1 MQRHEPADKFA
12 ERERRMSARLKPEA
26 AAVTSRYMTR
36 LARTEREL
44 LQAQALRF
52 QVFNVELGEGL
63 AESVALGLDVDRF
76 DAACDH
82 LLVIDGATQAVV
94 GTYRLQTGERAAQH
108 FGYYCEREFDLT
120 PFAPHRA
127 QVLELGRAC
136 IHIEH
141 RSFAVLNALWRAIAL
156 YARQRGSR
164 YLIGCS
170 SLTSQDPSVGAA
182 SYVALQKHLAPEAF
196 RTLPQPAYACDLSA
210 VAATPPKIPKL
221 LAAYLALGIK
231 LCGPPAI
238 DREFKTIDFLTLFDL
253 EQIRIDGTSGWMR
266 FEA

>member
-1 MQRHEPADKFA
+1 MISSLIAKTTA
-12 ERERRMSARLKPEA
+12 S
-26 AAVTSRYMTR
+26 TSRYVTR
-36 LARTEREL
+36 LAQTEREL

-82 LLVIDGATQAVV
+82 LLVIDTTTDAVV
-94 GTYRLQTGERAAQH
+94 GTYRLQTGARAQQCH
-108 FGYYCEREFDLT
+108 GYYCEREFDLT
-120 PFAPHRA
+120 PFAPQRA
-127 QVLELGRAC
+127 EVLELGRAC
-136 IHIEH
+136 VHVDH

-170 SLTSQDPSVGAA
+170 SLTSQDESVGAA
-182 SYVALQKHLAPEAF
+182 SYLALQKHRAPEAF
-196 RTLPQPAYACDLSA
+196 RTLPQPAYVCNMSV
-210 VAATPPKIPKL
+210 VAAKPPKIPKL

-253 EQIRIDGTSGWMR
+253 AQIRLDGTSGWMR
-266 FEA
+266 FEE

>member
-1 MQRHEPADKFA
+1 MLTSLIAKA
-12 ERERRMSARLKPEA
+12 TASATASK
-26 AAVTSRYMTR
+26 SRYVTR
-36 LARTEREL
+36 LAQTDREL

-82 LLVIDGATQAVV
+82 LLVIDTTTDAVV
-94 GTYRLQTGERAAQH
+94 GTYRLQTGERAQQRH
-108 FGYYCEREFDLT
+108 GYYCEREFDLT

-127 QVLELGRAC
+127 EVLELGRAC
-136 IHIEH
+136 VHIDH

-170 SLTSQDPSVGAA
+170 SLTSQDESVGAA
-182 SYVALQKHLAPEAF
+182 SYLALQKHLAPQAF
-196 RTLPQPAYACDLSA
+196 RTLPQPAYVCDLSV
-210 VAATPPKIPKL
+210 VAAIPPKIPKL

-253 EQIRIDGTSGWMR
+253 GQIRLDGTSGWMR
-266 FEA
+266 FEQ

>member
-1 MQRHEPADKFA
+1 MVNSLTAKA
-12 ERERRMSARLKPEA
+12 GSAT
-26 AAVTSRYMTR
+26 VTTPRYVTR
-36 LARTEREL
+36 LAQTRCEL

-52 QVFNVELGEGL
+52 QVFNVELREGL
-63 AESVALGLDVDRF
+63 AESVALGLDTDRY
-76 DAACDH
+76 DEACDH
-82 LLVIDGATQAVV
+82 LLVIDTTTGAVV
-94 GTYRLQTGERAAQH
+94 GTYRLQTGERALQRH
-108 FGYYCEREFDLT
+108 GYYCEREFDLT

-127 QVLELGRAC
+127 EVLELGRAC
-136 IHIEH
+136 VHIDH

-170 SLTSQDPSVGAA
+170 SLTSQDESVGAA
-182 SYVALQKHLAPEAF
+182 SYLALQKHLAPVAF
-196 RTLPQPAYACDLSA
+196 RTLPQSAYACDMSV
-210 VAATPPKIPKL
+210 VAAKPPKIPKL
-221 LAAYLALGIK
+221 LAAYIALGIK

-253 EQIRIDGTSGWMR
+253 AQIRLDGTSGWMR

>member
-1 MQRHEPADKFA
+1 MLSSLIAKTKA
-12 ERERRMSARLKPEA
+12 S
-26 AAVTSRYMTR
+26 TSRYVTR
-36 LARTEREL
+36 LAQSEGEL

-63 AESVALGLDVDRF
+63 AESVALSLDVDRY

-82 LLVIDGATQAVV
+82 LLVIDTTNDAVV
-94 GTYRLQTGERAAQH
+94 GTYRLQTGKRAQQRY
-108 FGYYCEREFDLT
+108 GYYCEREFDLT

-136 IHIEH
+136 VHIDH

-170 SLTSQDPSVGAA
+170 SLTSQDESVGAA
-182 SYVALQKHLAPEAF
+182 SYLAMQKHLAPEVF
-196 RTLPQPAYACDLSA
+196 CTMPQPAYVCDMSV
-210 VAATPPKIPKL
+210 VAAKAPKIPKL
-221 LAAYLALGIK
+221 LTAYLALGIK

-253 EQIRIDGTSGWMR
+253 QQIRLDGTSGWMR
-266 FEA
+266 FEE

>member
-1 MQRHEPADKFA
+1 MPSGLITKTRA
-12 ERERRMSARLKPEA
+12 S
-26 AAVTSRYMTR
+26 TSRYVTR
-36 LARTEREL
+36 LAQTEREL
-44 LQAQALRF
+44 LEAQALRF

-63 AESVALGLDVDRF
+63 AESVALGLDVDRY

-82 LLVIDGATQAVV
+82 LLVLDTTTDAVV
-94 GTYRLQTGERAAQH
+94 GTYRLQTGDRAQQRH
-108 FGYYCEREFDLT
+108 SYYCEREFNLT

-127 QVLELGRAC
+127 EVLELGRAC
-136 IHIEH
+136 VHVDH

-170 SLTSQDPSVGAA
+170 SLTSQDESVGAA
-182 SYVALQKHLAPEAF
+182 SYLALQKHLAPEAF
-196 RTLPQPAYACDLSA
+196 HTLPQPAYVCDMSV
-210 VAATPPKIPKL
+210 VAAQPPKIPKL

-253 EQIRIDGTSGWMR
+253 EQIRLDGTSGWMR
-266 FEA
+266 FEE

>member
-1 MQRHEPADKFA
+1 MISSLIAKTTA
-12 ERERRMSARLKPEA
+12 S
-26 AAVTSRYMTR
+26 TSRYVTR
-36 LARTEREL
+36 LAQTEREL

-52 QVFNVELGEGL
+52 QVFNIELGEGL
-63 AESVALGLDVDRF
+63 VESVALGLDVDRF

-82 LLVIDGATQAVV
+82 LLVIDTTTDAVV
-94 GTYRLQTGERAAQH
+94 GTYRLQTGERAQQRH
-108 FGYYCEREFDLT
+108 GYYCEREFDLM

-127 QVLELGRAC
+127 EVLELGRAC
-136 IHIEH
+136 VHIDH

-170 SLTSQDPSVGAA
+170 SLTSQDESVGAA
-182 SYVALQKHLAPEAF
+182 SYLALQKHLAPEAF
-196 RTLPQPAYACDLSA
+196 RTLPQPAYACDLSV
-210 VAATPPKIPKL
+210 VAAKPPKIPKL
-221 LAAYLALGIK
+221 LAAYLTLGIK

-253 EQIRIDGTSGWMR
+253 EQIRMDGTSGWMR
-266 FEA
+266 FED

>member
-1 MQRHEPADKFA
+1 MLSNLIAKTKA
-12 ERERRMSARLKPEA
+12 S
-26 AAVTSRYMTR
+26 TSRYVTR
-36 LARTEREL
+36 LAQTEREL

-63 AESVALGLDVDRF
+63 AESVALGLDMDRF

-82 LLVIDGATQAVV
+82 LLVIDTTADAVV
-94 GTYRLQTGERAAQH
+94 GTYRLQTGERAQQCH
-108 FGYYCEREFDLT
+108 GYYCEREFDLT

-136 IHIEH
+136 VHIEH

-182 SYVALQKHLAPEAF
+182 SYLALQKHLAPEAF
-196 RTLPQPAYACDLSA
+196 RTLPQPAYVCAMSV
-210 VAATPPKIPKL
+210 VAAKPPKIPKL
-221 LAAYLALGIK
+221 LAAYLTLGIK

-266 FEA
+266 FEE

>member
-1 MQRHEPADKFA
+1 MLTSLIAKA
-12 ERERRMSARLKPEA
+12 TSATA
-26 AAVTSRYMTR
+26 STSRYVTR
-36 LARTEREL
+36 LAQTEREL

-63 AESVALGLDVDRF
+63 AESVALSLDVDRY
-76 DAACDH
+76 DVACDH
-82 LLVIDGATQAVV
+82 LLVIDSTTDAVV
-94 GTYRLQTGERAAQH
+94 GTYRLQTGERAQQR

-120 PFAPHRA
+120 LFAPHRA

-136 IHIEH
+136 VHIDH

-170 SLTSQDPSVGAA
+170 SLTSQDESVGAA
-182 SYVALQKHLAPEAF
+182 SYLALQKHLAPEAF
-196 RTLPQPAYACDLSA
+196 CTLPQPAYVCEMSV
-210 VAATPPKIPKL
+210 VAAKPPKIPKL

-238 DREFKTIDFLTLFDL
+238 DREFRTIDFLTLFDL
-253 EQIRIDGTSGWMR
+253 EQIRMDGTSGWMR
-266 FEA
+266 FEE

>member
-1 MQRHEPADKFA
+1 MLSSLIPKTKA
-12 ERERRMSARLKPEA
+12 SA
-26 AAVTSRYMTR
+26 SRYVTR
-36 LARTEREL
+36 LAQSEREL
-44 LQAQALRF
+44 LQAQALRY

-63 AESVALGLDVDRF
+63 AESVALSLDVDRY

-82 LLVIDGATQAVV
+82 LLVIDTSNDAVV
-94 GTYRLQTGERAAQH
+94 GTYRLQTGERAQQRH
-108 FGYYCEREFDLT
+108 GYYCEREFDLT

-136 IHIEH
+136 VHIDH

-170 SLTSQDPSVGAA
+170 SLTSQDESVGAA

-196 RTLPQPAYACDLSA
+196 RTLPQPAYVCDRSV
-210 VAATPPKIPKL
+210 VAAKAPKIPKL

-253 EQIRIDGTSGWMR
+253 EQIRLDGTSGWMR
-266 FEA
+266 FEE

>member
-1 MQRHEPADKFA
+1 MPSGLITKTRA
-12 ERERRMSARLKPEA
+12 S
-26 AAVTSRYMTR
+26 TSRYVTR
-36 LARTEREL
+36 LAQTEREL
-44 LQAQALRF
+44 LEAQALRF

-82 LLVIDGATQAVV
+82 LLVIDTTTDAVV
-94 GTYRLQTGERAAQH
+94 GTYRLQTGERAQQRH
-108 FGYYCEREFDLT
+108 GYYCEREFDLT

-127 QVLELGRAC
+127 EVLELGRAC
-136 IHIEH
+136 VDIEH

-170 SLTSQDPSVGAA
+170 SLTSQDESVGAA
-182 SYVALQKHLAPEAF
+182 SYLALQKHLAPEAF
-196 RTLPQPAYACDLSA
+196 RTLPQPSYVCDMSM
-210 VAATPPKIPKL
+210 VAAQPPKIPKL

-253 EQIRIDGTSGWMR
+253 EQIRLDGTSGWMR
-266 FEA
+266 FEE

>member
-1 MQRHEPADKFA
+1 MLSDLIAKTNI
-12 ERERRMSARLKPEA
+12 S
-26 AAVTSRYMTR
+26 TSRYVTR
-36 LARTEREL
+36 LAQTEREL

-63 AESVALGLDVDRF
+63 ADSVILGLDVDRY

-82 LLVIDGATQAVV
+82 LLVIETTTDAVV
-94 GTYRLQTGERAAQH
+94 GTYRLQTGERALQRD
-108 FGYYCEREFDLT
+108 GYYCEREFDLS

-127 QVLELGRAC
+127 EVLELGRAC
-136 IHIEH
+136 IHMDH

-156 YARQRGSR
+156 YARQRRSR

-170 SLTSQDPSVGAA
+170 SLTSQDESVGAA
-182 SYVALQKHLAPEAF
+182 SYFALQKYLCPAAL
-196 RTLPQPAYACDLSA
+196 RTLPQNAYACDMSK
-210 VAATPPKIPKL
+210 VAAQPPKIPKL

-253 EQIRIDGTSGWMR
+253 EQIRLDGTSGWMR
-266 FEA
+266 FEE

>member
-1 MQRHEPADKFA
+1 MLTSLLSKT
-12 ERERRMSARLKPEA
+12 A
-26 AAVTSRYMTR
+26 AFTSRYVTR
-36 LARTEREL
+36 LAQSHAEL
-44 LQAQALRF
+44 QQAQALRF

-63 AESVALGLDVDRF
+63 AESVARGLDVDRY
-76 DAACDH
+76 DEACDH
-82 LLVIDGATQAVV
+82 LLVIDTVHDTVV
-94 GTYRLQTGERAAQH
+94 GTYRLQTGERAQQC

-136 IHIEH
+136 VHIDH

-156 YARQRGSR
+156 YARQHGSR

-170 SLTSQDPSVGAA
+170 SLTSQDESVGAA
-182 SYVALQKHLAPEAF
+182 SYLSLQKHLAPESL
-196 RTLPQPAYACDLSA
+196 RTQPQPAFACDLSV
-210 VAATPPKIPKL
+210 VALKPPKIPKL
-221 LAAYLALGIK
+221 LAAYLALGVK

-266 FEA
+266 FEE

>member
-1 MQRHEPADKFA
+1 MLTSLIAKA
-12 ERERRMSARLKPEA
+12 TASATASK
-26 AAVTSRYMTR
+26 SRYVTR
-36 LARTEREL
+36 LAQTDREL

-82 LLVIDGATQAVV
+82 LLVIDTTTDAVV
-94 GTYRLQTGERAAQH
+94 GTYRLQTGERAQQRH
-108 FGYYCEREFDLT
+108 GYYCEREFDLT

-127 QVLELGRAC
+127 EVLELGRAC
-136 IHIEH
+136 VHIDH

-170 SLTSQDPSVGAA
+170 SLTSQDESVGAA
-182 SYVALQKHLAPEAF
+182 SYLALQKHLAPQAF
-196 RTLPQPAYACDLSA
+196 RTLPQPAYVCDLSV
-210 VAATPPKIPKL
+210 VAAIPPKIPKL

-238 DREFKTIDFLTLFDL
+238 DREFKTIDFLMLFDL
-253 EQIRIDGTSGWMR
+253 GQIRLDGTSGWMR
-266 FEA
+266 FEE

>member
-1 MQRHEPADKFA
+1 MNKAMLLLALSAASASAQPADWRPTPLTGVTEPAEVIA
-12 ERERRMSARLKPEA
+12 HSAASDWRAIDPE
-26 AAVTSRYMTR
+26 
-36 LARTEREL
+36 
-44 LQAQALRF
+44 
-52 QVFNVELGEGL
+52 N
-63 AESVALGLDVDRF
+63 
-76 DAACDH
+76 
-82 LLVIDGATQAVV
+82 LLVIDTTTDAVV
-94 GTYRLQTGERAAQH
+94 GTYRLQTGERARERY
-108 FGYYCEREFDLT
+108 GYYCEREFDLT

-136 IHIEH
+136 VHVDH

-170 SLTSQDPSVGAA
+170 SLTSQDQSVGAA
-182 SYVALQKHLAPEAF
+182 SYLALQKHLAPEAF
-196 RTLPQPAYACDLSA
+196 RTLPQPAYVCDMSV
-210 VAATPPKIPKL
+210 VAAKPPKIPKL

-253 EQIRIDGTSGWMR
+253 EQIRMDGTSGWMR
-266 FEA
+266 FEN

>member
-1 MQRHEPADKFA
+1 MLTSLIAKA
-12 ERERRMSARLKPEA
+12 ASATA
-26 AAVTSRYMTR
+26 STSRYVTR
-36 LARTEREL
+36 LAQTQREL

-82 LLVIDGATQAVV
+82 LLVIDTTSDAVV
-94 GTYRLQTGERAAQH
+94 GTYRLQTGERAQQRH
-108 FGYYCEREFDLT
+108 GYYCEREFDLT

-127 QVLELGRAC
+127 EVLELGRAC
-136 IHIEH
+136 VHIEH

-170 SLTSQDPSVGAA
+170 SLTSQDESVGAA
-182 SYVALQKHLAPEAF
+182 SYLALQKHLAPDAF
-196 RTLPQPAYACDLSA
+196 YTLPQPAYVCDMSV
-210 VAATPPKIPKL
+210 VAAKPPKIPRL
-221 LAAYLALGIK
+221 LAAYIALGIK

-238 DREFKTIDFLTLFDL
+238 DREFKTIDVLTLFDL
-253 EQIRIDGTSGWMR
+253 EQIRLDATSGWMR
-266 FEA
+266 FEE

>member
-1 MQRHEPADKFA
+1 MLSDLIAKTNI
-12 ERERRMSARLKPEA
+12 S
-26 AAVTSRYMTR
+26 TSRYVTR
-36 LARTEREL
+36 LAQTEREL

-63 AESVALGLDVDRF
+63 ADSVILGLDVDRY

-82 LLVIDGATQAVV
+82 LLVIETTTDAVV
-94 GTYRLQTGERAAQH
+94 GTYRLQTGERALQRD
-108 FGYYCEREFDLT
+108 GYYCEREFDLS

-127 QVLELGRAC
+127 EVLELGRAC
-136 IHIEH
+136 IHMDH

-156 YARQRGSR
+156 YARQRRSR

-170 SLTSQDPSVGAA
+170 SLTSQDESAGAA
-182 SYVALQKHLAPEAF
+182 SYFALQKYLCPEAL
-196 RTLPQPAYACDLSA
+196 RTLPQNAYACDMST
-210 VAATPPKIPKL
+210 VAAKPPKIPKL

-253 EQIRIDGTSGWMR
+253 EQIRLDGTSGWMR
-266 FEA
+266 FEE

>member
-1 MQRHEPADKFA
+1 MLTSLIAKA
-12 ERERRMSARLKPEA
+12 TAS
-26 AAVTSRYMTR
+26 TSRYVTR
-36 LARTEREL
+36 LARSDSEL

-63 AESVALGLDVDRF
+63 AESVALGLDVDRY

-82 LLVIDGATQAVV
+82 LLVIDTRTDAIV
-94 GTYRLQTGERAAQH
+94 GTYRLQTGERAQQRH
-108 FGYYCEREFDLT
+108 GYYCEREFDLT

-127 QVLELGRAC
+127 EVLELGRAC
-136 IHIEH
+136 VHIDH

-170 SLTSQDPSVGAA
+170 SLTSQDESVGAA
-182 SYVALQKHLAPEAF
+182 SYLALQNHLAPEAF
-196 RTLPQPAYACDLSA
+196 RTLPQPAYVCEMS
-210 VAATPPKIPKL
+210 VFAAQPPKIPKL

-253 EQIRIDGTSGWMR
+253 EQIRLDGTSGWMR
-266 FEA
+266 FEE

>member
-1 MQRHEPADKFA
+1 MISSLIGKTTA
-12 ERERRMSARLKPEA
+12 S
-26 AAVTSRYMTR
+26 TSRYVTR
-36 LARTEREL
+36 LAQTEREL

-52 QVFNVELGEGL
+52 QVFNIELGEGL

-82 LLVIDGATQAVV
+82 LLVIDTTTEAVV
-94 GTYRLQTGERAAQH
+94 GTYRLQTGARAQQRH
-108 FGYYCEREFDLT
+108 GYYCEREFDLA

-127 QVLELGRAC
+127 EVLELGRAC
-136 IHIEH
+136 VHVDH

-156 YARQRGSR
+156 YARQHGSR

-170 SLTSQDPSVGAA
+170 SLTSQDESVGAA
-182 SYVALQKHLAPEAF
+182 SYLALQKHLAPVAF
-196 RTLPQPAYACDLSA
+196 RTLPQTAYACEMSII
-210 VAATPPKIPKL
+210 AAKLPKVPKL
-221 LAAYLALGIK
+221 LAAYIALGIK

-253 EQIRIDGTSGWMR
+253 EQTRLDGTSGWMR
-266 FEA
+266 FED

>member
-1 MQRHEPADKFA
+1 MLTPLMADST
-12 ERERRMSARLKPEA
+12 SA
-26 AAVTSRYMTR
+26 TSRYVTR
-36 LARTEREL
+36 LAHTEGEL

-52 QVFNVELGEGL
+52 QVFNLELGEGL
-63 AESVALGLDVDRF
+63 AASVTLGLDVDHF

-82 LLVIDGATQAVV
+82 LLVIDSTTDAVV
-94 GTYRLQTGERAAQH
+94 GTYRLQTGERAEQH

-127 QVLELGRAC
+127 QMLELGRAC
-136 IHIEH
+136 VHIEH
-141 RSFAVLNALWRAIAL
+141 RSFAVLNALWRAIAI

-170 SLTSQDPSVGAA
+170 SLTSQDQSVGAA
-182 SYVALQKHLAPEAF
+182 SYLALQKHLAPEAF
-196 RTLPQPAYACDLSA
+196 RTLPQPAYACDMS
-210 VAATPPKIPKL
+210 VAAAKPPKIPKL

-253 EQIRIDGTSGWMR
+253 EQIRLDGTSGWMR
-266 FEA
+266 FEE

>member
-1 MQRHEPADKFA
+1 MLTTLIAKA
-12 ERERRMSARLKPEA
+12 TAS
-26 AAVTSRYMTR
+26 TSRYITR
-36 LARTEREL
+36 LARSEREL

-52 QVFNVELGEGL
+52 QVFNIELGEGL
-63 AESVALGLDVDRF
+63 AESVALGLDVDRY

-82 LLVIDGATQAVV
+82 LLVIDTTNNTVV
-94 GTYRLQTGERAAQH
+94 GTYRLQTGERAQQR

-120 PFAPHRA
+120 PFARHRA

-136 IHIEH
+136 IHVEH

-170 SLTSQDPSVGAA
+170 SLTSQDQSVGAA
-182 SYVALQKHLAPEAF
+182 SYLALQKHLAPEAL
-196 RTLPQPAYACDLSA
+196 RTLPQPAYVCDMSA
-210 VAATPPKIPKL
+210 VAAKPPKIPKL

-253 EQIRIDGTSGWMR
+253 EQIRLDGTSGWMR
-266 FEA
+266 FED

>member
-1 MQRHEPADKFA
+1 MPHENRAMLSNLIAKTTA
-12 ERERRMSARLKPEA
+12 S
-26 AAVTSRYMTR
+26 TSRYVTR
-36 LARTEREL
+36 LAQTEREL

-63 AESVALGLDVDRF
+63 AESVALGLDVDRY

-82 LLVIDGATQAVV
+82 LLVIDTTTNAVV
-94 GTYRLQTGERAAQH
+94 GTYRLQTGDRAQQRH
-108 FGYYCEREFDLT
+108 GYYCEREFDLS

-127 QVLELGRAC
+127 EVLELGRAC
-136 IHIEH
+136 VHIDH

-156 YARQRGSR
+156 YARQHGSR

-170 SLTSQDPSVGAA
+170 SLTSQDESVGAA
-182 SYVALQKHLAPEAF
+182 SYLALQKHLAPQTF
-196 RTLPQPAYACDLSA
+196 LTRPQTAYLCNMSV
-210 VAATPPKIPKL
+210 VAPKPPKIPKL
-221 LAAYLALGIK
+221 LAAYLTLGIK

-253 EQIRIDGTSGWMR
+253 EQIRMDGTSGWMR
-266 FEA
+266 FEE

>member
-1 MQRHEPADKFA
+1 MLTGLTAKTKA
-12 ERERRMSARLKPEA
+12 S
-26 AAVTSRYMTR
+26 TSRYVTR
-36 LARTEREL
+36 LAESEQEL

-63 AESVALGLDVDRF
+63 AESVALGLDVDRY

-82 LLVIDGATQAVV
+82 LLVIDSTNDRVV
-94 GTYRLQTGERAAQH
+94 GTYRLQTGERAQQRH
-108 FGYYCEREFDLT
+108 GYYCEREFDLT

-127 QVLELGRAC
+127 KVLELGRAC
-136 IHIEH
+136 VHIEH

-170 SLTSQDPSVGAA
+170 SLTSQDEAAGAA
-182 SYVALQKHLAPEAF
+182 SYFALQKHLAPEAF
-196 RTLPQPAYACDLSA
+196 RTLPQPAYVCDLSV
-210 VAATPPKIPKL
+210 VAAKAPKVPKL

-253 EQIRIDGTSGWMR
+253 EQIRLDGTSGWMR
-266 FEA
+266 FEQ